1 MALCYNLYQKG
12 DCMLTELRENMLLNT
27 LVFETLGNPEKER
40 QFKLKQLKK
49 WGFDL
54 VFGKKDGIETYF
66 ATKDKKEGES
76 FESEGST
83 YEVTEIL
90 KELPKNTKVYAH
102 IEMIEGRAWLYV
114 DLREEEMNTPILQI
128 PAGEIL
134 VAFLKKHKFIH
145 LLEALRNLGSAASIV
160 KHSGEEGK
168 PLSFDELPPV
178 PRRFLREAKKI
189 EKEMGFGRLAL
200 AYFGENKDGKARY
213 WMQWLVPT
221 IALFDEHIAQKI
233 DKALVEL
240 A

>member
-1 MALCYNLYQKG
+1 MQ
-12 DCMLTELRENMLLNT
+12 ELKEQMLLNT

-66 ATKDKKEGES
+66 AAQNRSEGEK
-76 FESEGST
+76 FESEGSE

-90 KELPKNTKVYAH
+90 KELPKNTKVFAH

-134 VAFLKKHKFIH
+134 LAFLKKHRFSH
-145 LLEALRNLGSAASIV
+145 LIASLKNLGSAASIV
-160 KHSGEEGK
+160 KHHGEEGK
-168 PLSFDELPPV
+168 PLQFEELPPV

-189 EKEMGFGRLAL
+189 EKEMGFGRIAL

-233 DKALVEL
+233 DKTLAEL